1 VQRGARRYVALACT
15 HDIPDIAGCRRP
27 WPSNRDRRR
36 GPDGRQTHMGPFTY
50 TRVSV
55 PAVAVS
61 LLRDDPEAVL
71 LAGGTEVVNWLKLGI
86 ARPARLLDIT
96 GLPGMAGIALDAD
109 GLQIGAL
116 VRMAELASHSGLR
129 LEYPALAEA
138 LERSASQQLR
148 NMATLGGNLLQRTRC
163 PYFRSESPVP
173 CNKRRPRSGCAAWE
187 GIDRTHAIFGWSH
200 HCLATHPSDVAV
212 ALAALD
218 ARVTLHGPDGVRDVP
233 IRSFY
238 RLPGETPERDTVM
251 EHAELITRIIVPAS
265 PAARRSRY
273 VKVRERTSYEFAL
286 VSAAAAV
293 ALDESG
299 LICDARVAL
308 GGVAHGPWRLTTA
321 ERAMVGV
328 HPSDHERLRVACGRD
343 FAQARPRR
351 GNGFKVE
358 LAKRAMVRAVQL
370 AAEVGA

>member
-1 VQRGARRYVALACT
+1 
-15 HDIPDIAGCRRP
+15 
-27 WPSNRDRRR
+27 
-36 GPDGRQTHMGPFTY
+36 MGPLTY
-50 TRVSV
+50 KRVSV
-55 PAVAVS
+55 PAVSVS
-61 LLRDDPEAVL
+61 LLRDDAEAML
-71 LAGGTEVVNWLKLGI
+71 LAGGTELVNWLKMGVV
-86 ARPARLLDIT
+86 RPTRLLDIS
-96 GLPGMAGIALDAD
+96 GLPGMAGIGLDAD
-109 GLQIGAL
+109 GLRVGAL
-116 VRMAELASHSGLR
+116 VRMADLASHPGVR
-129 LEYPALAEA
+129 REYPAIAEA
-138 LERSASQQLR
+138 LDRSASQQLR

-163 PYFRSESPVP
+163 PYFRSESAVP

-187 GIDRTHAIFGWSH
+187 GADRTQAIFGWSR

-218 ARVTLHGPDGVRDVP
+218 ASVTLHGPNGVREVP

-238 RLPGETPERDTVM
+238 RLPGETPEHDTVM
-251 EHAELITRIIVPAS
+251 ERAELITRIIVPAS
-265 PAARRSRY
+265 PVARRSWY

-286 VSAAAAV
+286 VSVAAAV
-293 ALDESG
+293 ALDGSG

-328 HPSDHERLRVACGRD
+328 HPSDHTRLRLASGRD